1 MGSNVAEGEREER
14 APRLAGETGI
24 LSPVLVFAAFSPS
37 PVPFIVLMAL
47 GFVVGVTG
55 HVYHSRPLVATGI
68 GLIFI
73 ATLLLPLALYATE

>member
-1 MGSNVAEGEREER
+1 MGRQARIAAR
-14 APRLAGETGI
+14 
-24 LSPVLVFAAFSPS
+24 PVLAAFSPS

-55 HVYHSRPLVATGI
+55 HVYRSRPLVATGI

-73 ATLLLPLALYATE
+73 ATLLLPLALYASD